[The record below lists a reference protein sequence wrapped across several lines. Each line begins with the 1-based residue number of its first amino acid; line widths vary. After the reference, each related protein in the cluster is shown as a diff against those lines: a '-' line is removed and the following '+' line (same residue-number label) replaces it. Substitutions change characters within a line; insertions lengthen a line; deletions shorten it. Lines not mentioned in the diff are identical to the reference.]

1 MLEPTLNDGEA
12 YVDGRSEAKAR
23 ELRDLAEKAGID
35 WARVST
41 TSHGYIVPAELVSK
55 DKDAV
60 KAEDQPAVITEPG
73 TTTDPDEAVNLVT
86 EYDPSKHT
94 VAEVKEYL
102 ANADDA
108 ERQRVLDAEANS
120 DKPRAGLLKE
130 GDK

>member
-23 ELRDLAEKAGID
+23 ELHDLAAKAGID

-41 TSHGYIVPAELVSK
+41 TSHGYIVPAELL
-55 DKDAV
+55 DA
-60 KAEDQPAVITEPG
+60 E
-73 TTTDPDEAVNLVT
+73 PDEAEAEADADADADTDANPD
-86 EYDPSKHT
+86 EYDPTEHT

-102 ANADDA
+102 EDADDA

>member
-12 YVDGRSEAKAR
+12 YVDGRSEEKAR
-23 ELRDLAEKAGID
+23 ELHDLAEKAGVD

-41 TSHGYIVPAELVSK
+41 TSHGYIVPAEILKK
-55 DKDAV
+55 DDEAV
-60 KAEDQPAVITEPG
+60 LPEDQPAVITEPG
-73 TTTDPDEAVNLVT
+73 TTPNAEEAVNVT
-86 EYDPSKHT
+86 VAYDPTEHT
-94 VAEVKEYL
+94 VPEVKEYL
-102 ANADDA
+102 ETADDA